1 METITIEE
9 LKSKII
15 DSNPVHIVDVR
26 TDEETAMG
34 IIPNAKTIPMNQIPE
49 NLNYFNDHDT
59 YYIICKAGP
68 RIEIVKKKQ
77 KENGVHAVNV
87 EGGMNAWG
95 SDGLEI
101 NSI

>member
-1 METITIEE
+1 
-9 LKSKII
+9 
-15 DSNPVHIVDVR
+15 
-26 TDEETAMG
+26 
-34 IIPNAKTIPMNQIPE
+34 
-49 NLNYFNDHDT
+49 NDHDT

-68 RIEIVKKKQ
+68 RSERVTQ
-77 KENGVHAVNV
+77 YLEENGVHAVNV